1 MSKTRITVT
10 VDPELVERID
20 RLAELRD
27 TSRSRI
33 FEILLEVGAEQE
45 EKSMET
51 LGNPIIGPLV
61 QGVLDHPKLVQMIA
75 TAIGEKLS
83 PEEYAKWQKAA
94 PAVKKIRGNI
104 RDERGRRTD
113 LRPEGA

>member
-1 MSKTRITVT
+1 MSKSRITVT
-10 VDPELVERID
+10 VDPDLVERID
-20 RLAELRD
+20 RIAELRD

-33 FEILLEVGAEQE
+33 FEILLEVGVQE
-45 EKSMET
+45 EERTMKT
-51 LGNPIIGPLV
+51 LGNPVIGPIV

-75 TAIGEKLS
+75 AAIGEKLS
-83 PEEYAKWQKAA
+83 PEEYAKWQEAG

-104 RDERGRRTD
+104 GDERGRRTD